1 MHKNLNAAFTVIAQ
15 NYIGF
20 GITLAQSMKESNP
33 DVDFYIYFADGIDE
47 KVRALLDRYN
57 INGIDAT
64 KTEDQVTFLDMAFQY
79 EITEYCTAIKP
90 FVFTQLFNQDYS
102 TVTYIDPD
110 IYVYRS
116 LQDEVFSKLEVNN
129 IVLTPHICSP
139 INDDFLPGEQVHLK
153 TGTYNLGFTS
163 IKNSH
168 VGRAIAQW
176 WSQKCTLHCLNDSA
190 SGLFV
195 DQKWTNL
202 IPGLFEGVYISRH
215 PGLNMAYWNLHERS
229 ISDQLK
235 VNQDFELTFFHFSGF
250 VTKDIESISKYQNRF
265 TLTSRPD
272 LKPLFEVYREKVM
285 AIVAELP
292 ALPSYKYNN
301 YSNNKT
307 ISLLARRFF
316 LWKKNEFKNPFSS
329 NTAEAAFLDFLAKN
343 NVKEELTSNAVSS
356 SNEINTH
363 ARRINAL
370 MRLALRVV
378 GPNRYVSLCKYLGF
392 LSSIQNHEFL
402 ISEFK
407 NKNVIND
414 SRSHL
419 KR

>member
-1 MHKNLNAAFTVIAQ
+1 MLKNLNAAFTVIAQ

-33 DVDFYIYFADGIDE
+33 EVDFYIYFADGIDE
-47 KVRALLDRYN
+47 KVRELLERYN

-64 KTEDQVTFLDMAFQY
+64 KSEDKAIFLDMAFQY

-90 FVFTQLFNQDYS
+90 FIFTQLFNQEYS

-116 LQDEVFSKLEVNN
+116 LQQEVFSKLDDHNM
-129 IVLTPHICSP
+129 VLTPHICSP
-139 INDDFLPGEQVHLK
+139 IHDDCLPGEQVHLK

-163 IKNSH
+163 IKNSI
-168 VGRAIAQW
+168 VGRDIAKW
-176 WSQKCTLHCLNDSA
+176 WSQKCTAHCLNDSA

-202 IPGLFEGVYISRH
+202 IPGLFEGVCISRH

-229 ISDQLK
+229 INDNIVNNDSDLI
-235 VNQDFELTFFHFSGF
+235 FFHFSGF
-250 VTKDIESISKYQNRF
+250 VTKDIESISKYQNRYN
-265 TLTSRPD
+265 LTTRPD
-272 LKPLFEVYREKVM
+272 LKPLFEAYRDKVL
-285 AIVAELP
+285 AIVAQLP
-292 ALPSYKYNN
+292 ELPSYKYNK
-301 YSNNKT
+301 YSNGKT

-316 LWKKNEFKNPFSS
+316 LWKKDEIQNPFSNS
-329 NTAEAAFLDFLAKN
+329 VAETAFLDFLSKN
-343 NVKEELTSNAVSS
+343 NVKEEMTSNAISS
-356 SNEINTH
+356 SSEINTH
-363 ARRINAL
+363 ARRINTL
-370 MRLALRVV
+370 MRLALRVI

-392 LSSIQNHEFL
+392 LSSVHNHEFL
-402 ISEFK
+402 MSEFK